1 MTVQTLEH
9 LNIISQ
15 EPQVLLSWTMLCR
28 KSWEDFYRRKHN
40 GLTQQQRLQLLQEFY
55 SMKDVVRDLIP
66 ESAKVEGD
74 TIEARIRELEE
85 QFNQYTK
92 TILRSLFSV
101 EEIKEIGELSETSL
115 QDIKVIQKL
124 TEQIQRGE

>member
-1 MTVQTLEH
+1 MAVATIEQTK
-9 LNIISQ
+9 IISPKAG
-15 EPQVLLSWTMLCR
+15 ELLRFTKVCVTGWGNFL
-28 KSWEDFYRRKHN
+28 RRGHN

-115 QDIKVIQKL
+115 QDIQVIQKL